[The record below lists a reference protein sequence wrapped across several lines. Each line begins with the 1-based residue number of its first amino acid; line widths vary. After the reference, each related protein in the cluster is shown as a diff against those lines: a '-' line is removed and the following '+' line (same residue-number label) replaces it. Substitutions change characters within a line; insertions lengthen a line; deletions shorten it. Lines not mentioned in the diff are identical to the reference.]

1 MGLTSF
7 YKYIDNKI
15 LSLLSNKYNNKYNI
29 LICFVDGN
37 EHYSKKD
44 NITRIDI
51 GNSTYFKDNI
61 MKLNNKL
68 EKYDII
74 NIRFSLEY
82 FFKNSKDLKLFIEF
96 INEHLNKDGY
106 LVFYIMSE
114 KKVNSYFMRN
124 INYIGKYKILPLYDV
139 SDTFSSYGKEIIISE
154 NPHNEKVYIVD
165 IDEVKLI
172 LHKYN
177 IELLGATF
185 FSSFVENFIK
195 KGGTMNTD
203 DIQTTFISNMYI
215 FRKY

>member
-7 YKYIDNKI
+7 YKYVDDKI
-15 LSLLSNKYNNKYNI
+15 LSTLSNKYNHTYNI

-51 GNSTYFKDNI
+51 GNSKYFKDNI

-82 FFKNSKDLKLFIEF
+82 FFKNNIDLKLFIEF

-114 KKVNSYFMRN
+114 NKVNSYFMKN
-124 INYIGKYKILPLYDV
+124 INHIGKYTIIPLYDV
-139 SDTFSSYGKEIIISE
+139 ADTFSSYGKEIKVSE
-154 NPHNEKVYIVD
+154 KTNDKIYMVD
-165 IDEVKLI
+165 INEVKL
-172 LHKYN
+172 LLNKYN
-177 IELLGATF
+177 IDLIGAVF
-185 FSSFVENFIK
+185 FSSFVEKFIK

-203 DIQTTFISNMYI
+203 DIQTTFICQLYL
-215 FRKY
+215 FKKY

>member
-7 YKYIDNKI
+7 YKYVDDKI
-15 LSLLSNKYNNKYNI
+15 LSTLSNKYNNKYNI

-51 GNSTYFKDNI
+51 GNSKYFKDNI

-82 FFKNSKDLKLFIEF
+82 FFKNSIDLKLLIEF

-106 LVFYIMSE
+106 LVFYIVSE
-114 KKVNSYFMRN
+114 NKVNSYFMKN
-124 INYIGKYKILPLYDV
+124 INHIGKYKIIPLYDV
-139 SDTFSSYGKEIIISE
+139 ADTFASYGKEIMVSDKL
-154 NPHNEKVYIVD
+154 HEKIYIVD
-165 IDEVKLI
+165 VNEVKLI
-172 LHKYN
+172 LNKYDIN
-177 IELLGATF
+177 LIGSIY
-185 FSSFVENFIK
+185 FSSFVEKFIK

-203 DIQTTFISNMYI
+203 DIQVTFISKI
-215 FRKY
+215 FIFKKY